1 MSRHEFV
8 ITLQAHFHR
17 RGNLNA
23 VHGGYLI
30 SCFALRNRVVDVF
43 LPNLCCAL
51 WRMEWMLLS
60 RYFKNTHQWNILTNF
75 ELHQACI
82 EVAYDN
88 IQRCPPN
95 TDGRAFDSG
104 CFMRFSDR
112 PFFADNQTIN
122 LKPFLKTTETPSQP
136 TFVILM
142 HFQVSLA
149 N

>member
-8 ITLQAHFHR
+8 VTLQAHFHR

-30 SCFALRNRVVDVF
+30 SCFALRNR
-43 LPNLCCAL
+43 
-51 WRMEWMLLS
+51 S
-60 RYFKNTHQWNILTNF
+60 NIFTNF

-82 EVAYDN
+82 EVASDN

-104 CFMRFSDR
+104 CFMTFSDR

-149 N
+149 T